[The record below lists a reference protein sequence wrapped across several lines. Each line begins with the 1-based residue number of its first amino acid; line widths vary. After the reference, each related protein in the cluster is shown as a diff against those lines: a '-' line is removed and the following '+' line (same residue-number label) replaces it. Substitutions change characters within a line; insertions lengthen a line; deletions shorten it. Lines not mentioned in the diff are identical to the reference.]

1 MKKKKNKK
9 FKEKSLS
16 FLGAAVIIGIIAIFY
31 VGILLGIMYELFL
44 ATGG

>member
-16 FLGAAVIIGIIAIFY
+16 FLGAAVIIGIFLIFY
-31 VGILLGIMYELFL
+31 VGILLGIMYELLL

>member
-9 FKEKSLS
+9 FKEKSFS
-16 FLGAAVIIGIIAIFY
+16 FLGAAVIIGIIAMFY
-31 VGILLGIMYELFL
+31 VGVLLGIMYQLLL